1 MIRPRGAIE
10 SLPVYV
16 PGKTP
21 EQIERERGIKNAVKM
36 ASNENPF
43 GASPAA
49 VEAVRDFAPRAC
61 LYPDGDCRELKEA
74 LSEKLGTSPENIAVG
89 NGSNEI
95 LELVAKVF
103 LGPGDEAI
111 YGAHGFVVY
120 PIVTA
125 LCGAKGVVSPM
136 PLLRHDLADIAARIT
151 PKTKVV
157 FLANPNNPTGT
168 IFSKEEFENFLSR
181 VPGHVVVVVDEA
193 YFEYVDDPDYPDTL
207 CHHAEREGIVT
218 VRTFSKIH
226 GLAGAR
232 IGYAVASKQIA
243 ALINRAKQP
252 FNVNSPAQAAALAA
266 LSDDRH
272 RELSR
277 AGNLEGLQ
285 YLNDRLDRMGVPRT
299 DSKANFVLADVGD
312 GGRVFDLL
320 ADRGVIVRPV
330 SAYGLDRHI
339 RVTVGTR
346 EDNAAFADALEEV
359 IGETVSNGKTV
370 RGETV

>member
-1 MIRPRGAIE
+1 MIQPRRIIE
-10 SLPVYV
+10 NLPVYV

-43 GASPAA
+43 GASPLA
-49 VEAVRDFAPRAC
+49 VSAIRDFASGAH
-61 LYPDGDCRELKEA
+61 LYPDGDCRALKEA
-74 LSEKLGTSPENIAVG
+74 LSAKLGTESENIAVG

-125 LCGAKGVVSPM
+125 LSGAKGVVSPM
-136 PLLRHDLADIAARIT
+136 PLLRHDLDDFASRIT
-151 PKTKVV
+151 PKTKVI

-168 IFSKEEFENFLSR
+168 IFSKQEFELFLSR
-181 VPGHVVVVVDEA
+181 VPEQVVVVVDEA

-207 CHHAEREGIVT
+207 CYHAERSGVVT
-218 VRTFSKIH
+218 VRTFSKIY
-226 GLAGAR
+226 GLAGTR
-232 IGYAVASKQIA
+232 IGYAVASKEVA
-243 ALINRAKQP
+243 ALLNRAKEP
-252 FNVNSPAQAAALAA
+252 FNVNSLAQTAALAA
-266 LSDDRH
+266 LTDARH
-272 RELSR
+272 CETSRE
-277 AGNLEGLQ
+277 GNLEGLK
-285 YLNDRLDRMGVPRT
+285 YLSARLDRMGIPRT
-299 DSKANFVLADVGD
+299 DSRANFVLADVGD
-312 GGRVFDLL
+312 GARAHELL

-339 RVTVGTR
+339 RVTVGTP
-346 EDNAAFADALEEV
+346 ENNAAFAAALSEV
-359 IGETVSNGKTV
+359 AGETG
-370 RGETV
+370 